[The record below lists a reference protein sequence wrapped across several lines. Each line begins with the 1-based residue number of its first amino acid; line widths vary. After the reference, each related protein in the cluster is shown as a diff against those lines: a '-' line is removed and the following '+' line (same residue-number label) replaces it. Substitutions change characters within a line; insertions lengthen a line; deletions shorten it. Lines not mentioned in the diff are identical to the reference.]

1 MTTNK
6 LYLIVGSLI
15 VGVFALLFFLVLGGI
30 GGQDSK
36 RVELE
41 FWGVFDE
48 PSAFE
53 GSIRSFRRIYPDI
66 NIRFVP
72 FPFEEYEK
80 ALIDALAAGRGPDIF
95 MIQSSWLA
103 KHKDKLAPLDQNDK
117 DINFK
122 LLNFQDDFVDVV
134 HSDLIN
140 NGQIYALPIY
150 VDTLALYYNKDL
162 FNSAGIS
169 QPPKTWDEFNEAVK
183 ILTKIDNKGNIEKSG
198 AAIGLARNVNRS
210 TDILSLLMIQSGVEM
225 VRLEINE
232 ATFAKSIG
240 FDPVGEAALEYY
252 TDFANPTK
260 SVYTWNNNLFYS
272 IDAFV
277 TERAAMMFN
286 YSHHIQTMRA
296 KAPRLNFD
304 VALMPQIKDAPNR
317 IDYANYFAPA
327 VSTAS
332 ENKKAAW
339 QFLVHLASQD
349 GVLPYLR
356 KSLRPTARR
365 DLIDS
370 QKTDPD
376 LGVFATQALSARSW
390 YQIDPSAIEQI
401 FADMIE
407 NVVFRRTT
415 ISEALRAAENK
426 VTVLMQQ
433 RNIIR

>member
-1 MTTNK
+1 M
-6 LYLIVGSLI
+6 
-15 VGVFALLFFLVLGGI
+15 GGI

-48 PSAFE
+48 TSAFE
-53 GSIRSFRRIYPDI
+53 ETIRSFRRLYPDI
-66 NIRFVP
+66 NIRYVP

-80 ALIDALAAGRGPDIF
+80 AVIDALAAGRGPDIW
-95 MIQSSWLA
+95 MIQSSWLP

-117 DINFK
+117 DLNFK
-122 LLNFQDDFVDVV
+122 LFNFQQDFVDVV
-134 HSDLIN
+134 QNDLID
-140 NGQIYALPIY
+140 NGQIYALPLY

-183 ILTKIDNKGNIEKSG
+183 TLTKIDNKGNIERAG

-210 TDILSLLMIQSGVEM
+210 TDILSLLMIQSGVGM
-225 VRLEINE
+225 VDRVRNE
-232 ATFAKSIG
+232 AVFAN
-240 FDPVGEAALEYY
+240 PVGFEPIGEVALEYY
-252 TDFANPTK
+252 TDFANPLK
-260 SVYTWNNNLFYS
+260 SVYTWNDNLFYS
-272 IDAFV
+272 VDAFT

-286 YSHHIQTMRA
+286 YSHQIQVIKS
-296 KAPRLNFD
+296 KAPRLNFE
-304 VALMPQIKDAPNR
+304 VALMPQVKDSLIR
-317 IDYANYFAPA
+317 VDYANYFAPA

-332 ENKKAAW
+332 ENKEAAW
-339 QFLVHLASQD
+339 KFLTFLTSRD

-356 KSLRPTARR
+356 KSLRPTAKR

-376 LGVFATQALSARSW
+376 LGVFANQSLSARSW
-390 YQIDPSAIEQI
+390 YQIDPAAIEQI
-401 FADMIE
+401 FADTIE

-415 ISEALRAAENK
+415 IPEALRAAEDK
-426 VTVLMQQ
+426 VTVLMQ
-433 RNIIR
+433 RR

>member
-6 LYLIVGSLI
+6 LYLIVGVLI
-15 VGVFALLFFLVLGGI
+15 VGVFVLLFFLVLGGI
-30 GGQDSK
+30 GGNQSQ

-48 PSAFE
+48 PLAFDE
-53 GSIRSFRRIYPDI
+53 TIRSFRRLYPDI
-66 NIRFVP
+66 NIRYVP

-80 ALIDALAAGRGPDIF
+80 ALIDALASGRGPDIW

-117 DINFK
+117 DLNYK
-122 LLNFQDDFVDVV
+122 LFNFQQDFVDVV
-134 HSDLIN
+134 QTDLID
-140 NGQIYALPIY
+140 NGQIYALPLY
-150 VDTLALYYNKDL
+150 VDTLALYYNKNL
-162 FNSAGIS
+162 FNSVGIS

-183 ILTKIDNKGNIEKSG
+183 TLTKIDKSGNIERAG
-198 AAIGLARNVNRS
+198 AAIGLARNINRS

-225 VRLEINE
+225 IDKARNE
-232 ATFAKSIG
+232 AAFASPIG
-240 FDPVGEAALEYY
+240 FQPVGEVALEYY

-260 SVYTWNNNLFYS
+260 SLYTWNDNLFYS
-272 IDAFV
+272 VDAF
-277 TERAAMMFN
+277 TIERVAMMFN
-286 YSHHIQTMRA
+286 YSHQIQVIKS

-304 VALMPQIKDAPNR
+304 VALMPQVKGSSVR
-317 IDYANYFAPA
+317 VDYANYFAPA
-327 VSTAS
+327 VAASS
-332 ENKKAAW
+332 ENKQAAW
-339 QFLVHLASQD
+339 KFLTFLASRD

-390 YQIDPSAIEQI
+390 YQVDPGAIEQI
-401 FADMIE
+401 FADTIE
-407 NVVFRRTT
+407 NVVFRRATVP
-415 ISEALRAAENK
+415 EALRAAEDK
-426 VTVLMQQ
+426 VTILMQ
-433 RNIIR
+433 RR